1 MFILLFLVRQRESS
15 KSKRVRETET
25 ASIYLSLRSLMS
37 DATVDCTQHYISVLD
52 DWNVAI
58 LLLLHTAHFAGENR
72 GCQKRWHKKENNIA
86 RNEDFVDFGKAH
98 KFAHYA
104 NDILSN
110 LVGYCKN
117 IYYCDLSL
125 ALIGN
130 VKVIKE
136 ENHGKLLSSPWP
148 ETTITHIC
156 LNRKGKELKSNIKSS
171 RLKRDF
177 ECIKGGEA

>member
-1 MFILLFLVRQRESS
+1 ML
-15 KSKRVRETET
+15 ETET
-25 ASIYLSLRSLMS
+25 ATIYLSLRSLIS

-58 LLLLHTAHFAGENR
+58 LLLLLHILEGENR

-117 IYYCDLSL
+117 IYYEKKS
-125 ALIGN
+125 ATF
-130 VKVIKE
+130 
-136 ENHGKLLSSPWP
+136 
-148 ETTITHIC
+148 TT
-156 LNRKGKELKSNIKSS
+156 SNSKCQSH
-171 RLKRDF
+171 
-177 ECIKGGEA
+177 KGGESWETFE